1 MAFLPFSEQGKLWE
15 PIATD
20 LRRLSGARIGELVDP
35 AVLADRV
42 GLHLV
47 DANSA
52 LEGFSKADRDH
63 LLVTASDS
71 WSGGVFPKPLPN
83 GKRVC
88 IINPNHNR
96 RRNRITL
103 MEEVVHIHRKHKPS
117 GLRDVLPGLRVRD
130 YHKEHETEA
139 YGVGVAVLLPWSQFY
154 HQLDAGTPIA
164 EIAEAF
170 DVTEALV
177 QYRIKIT
184 AATNLYRNR
193 SSRQAGSL
201 RMPPTGTA
209 SENDASGRSVA

>member
-1 MAFLPFSEQGKLWE
+1 MAFLPFSQQGKLWE

-20 LRRLSGARIGELVDP
+20 LRRLGGARNGDLVDP
-35 AVLADRV
+35 AVLAERV

-47 DANSA
+47 DAHSA

-83 GKRVC
+83 GKCVC
-88 IINPNHNR
+88 IINPNHTR

-117 GLRDVLPGLRVRD
+117 GLRDVMPGLRVRD

-139 YGVGVAVLLPWSQFY
+139 YGIGAAVLLPWNQFY
-154 HQLDAGTPIA
+154 HQLDAGNPIS

-193 SSRQAGSL
+193 SRRKSGSL
-201 RMPPTGTA
+201 RMPPTGAA
-209 SENDASGRSVA
+209 SESEASGRGSA

>member
-1 MAFLPFSEQGKLWE
+1 MAFLPFSQQGKLWE
-15 PIATD
+15 PIATE
-20 LRRLSGARIGELVDP
+20 LRRLSGTRNGELVDP
-35 AVLADRV
+35 SLLADRV

-63 LLVTASDS
+63 LLVTASDA
-71 WSGGVFPKPLPN
+71 WSGGVLPKPLPS
-83 GKRVC
+83 GKC
-88 IINPNHNR
+88 ICILNPNHTR
-96 RRNRITL
+96 RRNKITL
-103 MEEVVHIHRKHKPS
+103 MEEVVHIHRKHRPS
-117 GLRDVLPGLRVRD
+117 GLRDVMPGLRVRD

-139 YGVGVAVLLPWSQFY
+139 YGVGAAVLLPWSEFY

-164 EIAEAF
+164 EIADTF

-193 SSRQAGSL
+193 SWRKPGSL
-201 RMPPTGTA
+201 RIPPTSADRESEA
-209 SENDASGRSVA
+209 SDRGAA

>member
-1 MAFLPFSEQGKLWE
+1 MAFLPFSQQGKLWE
-15 PIATD
+15 PIATE
-20 LRRLSGARIGELVDP
+20 LRQLGGVRNGELIDP
-35 AVLADRV
+35 AVLAERV

-83 GKRVC
+83 GRCIC
-88 IINPNHNR
+88 IINPNHTR

-117 GLRDVLPGLRVRD
+117 GLRDVMPGLRVRD

-139 YGVGVAVLLPWSQFY
+139 YGVGAAVLLPWSQFY
-154 HQLDAGTPIA
+154 HQLDAGNPIA

-193 SSRQAGSL
+193 SMRNSGSR
-201 RMPPTGTA
+201 RMPPTGDA
-209 SENDASGRSVA
+209 SESEASDRGVA